1 MTLDMI
7 IDIIVSN
14 TLLYAIAFLGIV
26 KTDLTETL
34 QICET
39 CSILNYF
46 INQKKKNAY
55 FNTSKAL
62 LRLK

>member
-14 TLLYAIAFLGIV
+14 TLFHAIAFLGIG
-26 KTDLTETL
+26 KKDLIETL

-46 INQKKKNAY
+46 INQKKECTFQYIKSSFGA
-55 FNTSKAL
+55 
-62 LRLK
+62 